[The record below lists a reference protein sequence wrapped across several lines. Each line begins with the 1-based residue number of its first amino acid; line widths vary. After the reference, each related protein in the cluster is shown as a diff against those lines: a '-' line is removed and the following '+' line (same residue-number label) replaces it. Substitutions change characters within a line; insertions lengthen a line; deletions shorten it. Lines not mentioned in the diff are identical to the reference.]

1 MNEDSSKELEMDKV
15 IQKSF
20 NDSIGAILTYLDE
33 AEVGFATKK
42 AVKSE
47 LWELCD
53 KKIMPLIGKGLG
65 HGQEDQENIG
75 NK

>member
-1 MNEDSSKELEMDKV
+1 MSTDSSKELEMDKV

>member
-1 MNEDSSKELEMDKV
+1 MEDR

-20 NDSIGAILTYLDE
+20 NDAIGAILTYLDE

-53 KKIMPLIGKGLG
+53 KKIMPLVGQGL
-65 HGQEDQENIG
+65 ENGTETKQDTAG
-75 NK
+75 NR

>member
-1 MNEDSSKELEMDKV
+1 MEDR

-20 NDSIGAILTYLDE
+20 NDTIGAILTYLDE
-33 AEVGFATKK
+33 AEVGFTCKK

-53 KKIMPLIGKGLG
+53 KKIMPLVGRGVG
-65 HGQEDQENIG
+65 NGQEEHEQRG
-75 NK
+75 NR